1 MHTTMTT
8 LRSSHVTAML
18 LVASTFLAAA
28 CGGSGDTAGGDSASL
43 TINLDAAPAKASEI
57 TGLSTPESALYD
69 AVRDVWYITNID
81 GVPNDLDNNGYISKV
96 SGDLASVDT
105 FFISGGS
112 AGTTLNGPKGMALLG
127 DTLWVADINAVR
139 GFNVVTGMEVAVVN
153 VDGAV
158 FLNDIAAASDG
169 SLYISDT
176 GVKFGADGMTHPGPD
191 RIFKLAGRTI
201 TEALRFDSAP
211 GPNGLHFAS
220 DGRLI
225 IAPFATATI
234 SAWTVG
240 SPKADSI
247 ASGPGG
253 YDGIAQLADGR
264 VLITSWTDSTVHVLT
279 NGTLTPFIKGVP
291 APADLGVD
299 TKRGH
304 VAVPI
309 FEQNRVEFWKVAGK

>member
-1 MHTTMTT
+1 MTMHTTRSFRASALAFVGAT
-8 LRSSHVTAML
+8 LFVS
-18 LVASTFLAAA
+18 A
-28 CGGSGDTAGGDSASL
+28 CGGSADTSGGDSASV
-43 TINLDAAPAKASEI
+43 TINLDAAPAKAAEI

-69 AVRDVWYITNID
+69 AVRDVWYISNID
-81 GVPNDLDNNGYISKV
+81 GVPNDLDNNGYITKV
-96 SGDLASVDT
+96 SGDLAKVDT
-105 FFISGGS
+105 FFIAGGS
-112 AGTTLNGPKGMALLG
+112 VTTLNGPKGMALQG

-139 GFNVVTGMEVAVVN
+139 GFNVVSGMEVAVVN

-158 FLNDIAAASDG
+158 FLNDIAASPDG

-176 GVKFGADGMTHPGPD
+176 GIRFGADGMTHPGPD

-201 TEALRFDSAP
+201 SEVLRFDGAP
-211 GPNGLHFAS
+211 GPNGLLFGS

-225 IAPFATATI
+225 IVPFTARTI

-240 SPKADSI
+240 APAADSI

-253 YDGIAQLADGR
+253 FDGIAQLADGR
-264 VLITSWTDSTVHVLT
+264 ILVTSWTDSTVHVLA
-279 NGTLTPFIKGVP
+279 NGALTPFITGVP
-291 APADLGVD
+291 APADIGVD

-309 FEQNRVEFWKVAGK
+309 FEQNRVEFWKVAGN

>member
-1 MHTTMTT
+1 MMTT
-8 LRSSHVTAML
+8 LRAPRGTDAL
-18 LVASTFLAAA
+18 LATSLLLSLAA
-28 CGGSGDTAGGDSASL
+28 CGGGGDTPAADSASV
-43 TINLDAAPAKASEI
+43 TINLDAAPTKATEI
-57 TGLSTPESALYD
+57 SGLSTPESALYD
-69 AVRDVWYITNID
+69 AVRDVWYIANID

-105 FFISGGS
+105 FFIAGGS

-158 FLNDIAAASDG
+158 FLNDIAASSDG

-176 GVKFGADGMTHPGPD
+176 GIRFAADGMTHPGPD

-201 TEALRFDSAP
+201 TEALRFQGDP
-211 GPNGLHFAS
+211 GPNGLHFGR

-225 IAPFATATI
+225 IAPFASTTI
-234 SAWTVG
+234 YAWTVG
-240 SPKADSI
+240 SPTADSI

-253 YDGIAQLADGR
+253 YDGIAELADGR
-264 VLITSWTDSTVHVLT
+264 ILITSWTDSTVHVLN

-299 TKRGH
+299 TRRGH

-309 FEQNRVEFWKVAGK
+309 FEQNRVEFWKVAGN